1 MTENRLWEYPEDNPY
16 GECTYDGKVE
26 VYYNICN
33 ILTDK
38 YKYKLKGVGEL
49 QVHLGCDFFRD
60 QDNILCYGSKRYIK
74 KMLESYE
81 KMHGEKPKKASS
93 PLEKN
98 DHPEIDESAVLN
110 VDDQKKYQ
118 SMIGALQW
126 VVTLG
131 RFDIATAVMTMSRF
145 RAEP

>member
-1 MTENRLWEYPEDNPY
+1 MTESRLWEYPEDNPY

-60 QDNILCYGSKRYIK
+60 QDNILCIWPKRYIK
-74 KMLESYE
+74 
-81 KMHGEKPKKASS
+81 
-93 PLEKN
+93 
-98 DHPEIDESAVLN
+98 
-110 VDDQKKYQ
+110 
-118 SMIGALQW
+118 
-126 VVTLG
+126 
-131 RFDIATAVMTMSRF
+131 
-145 RAEP
+145 